1 MIRYDANWFAVIV
14 LFGWPLVC
22 AMLFSRLP
30 VAKAAIWSLFGA
42 AFLLPS
48 SLDIDVP
55 LLPSFDKMSITS
67 LAVLLL
73 CWTYGGQTPKPKR
86 SLLLYLFAAGFVIS
100 PILTSLTN
108 SYELSAG
115 GKSIPGFYPL
125 DGVKFAGR
133 NLLLLLPMYIGSRF
147 LSTDYARSILLK
159 AMPLLIVLYSVP
171 MLFEM
176 RMSPQLHRWTYGY
189 FPHESFAQQIRG
201 NGFRPVVFLNHGLAL
216 AMFVVLALL
225 AALVLMRM
233 RQRTLGQSPA
243 LVSAY
248 LAGLLLLCRSLGPV
262 MYAVLFA
269 PIIMFLRPRG
279 WVVIACAA
287 SIMVCFYPFLRENNL
302 SPLETVSRVASAVS
316 TDRWYSFQMRVKNEN
331 ALLARADEKPW
342 LGWGGWGRYRIYDTW
357 TGQDISVTDGGWII
371 YYGTYGWFGY
381 LSLFGLLAIASFRA
395 LRQTDKRM
403 TEANV
408 TRAGL
413 ALMLAAFMLDLIPNS
428 HNMSLILLMAGS
440 IASTAKARA
449 PRLAPRPEFVPEKV
463 AIA

>member
-1 MIRYDANWFAVIV
+1 MIRADANWFAVIA
-14 LFGWPLVC
+14 LLGWPFVC

-30 VAKAAIWSLFGA
+30 VAKAAIWSLLGA

-48 SLDIDVP
+48 TLEIDVK
-55 LLPSFDKMSITS
+55 LLPSFDKMSIT
-67 LAVLLL
+67 AIATLLL
-73 CWTYGGQTPKPKR
+73 CWSYGGQTPKPKR
-86 SLLLYLFAAGFVIS
+86 SLMLYLCAGGFVIS

-108 SYELSAG
+108 SYELSTAG
-115 GKSIPGFYPL
+115 RSIPGFYPL
-125 DGVKFAGR
+125 DGMKFAGR

-147 LSTDYARSILLK
+147 LSTDHARSVLLK
-159 AMPLLIVLYSVP
+159 AMPLLILLYSVP

-201 NGFRPVVFLNHGLAL
+201 SGFRPVVFLNHGLAV

-233 RQRTLGQSPA
+233 RQRILGQSPA

-248 LAGLLLLCRSLGPV
+248 LGGLLILCKSLGPAL
-262 MYAVLFA
+262 YAILFA
-269 PIIMFLRPRG
+269 PIVMFLRPR
-279 WVVIACAA
+279 WWIVIACAV
-287 SIMVCFYPFLRENNL
+287 SLMVCAYPLLREKNL
-302 SPLETVSRVASAVS
+302 SPLDTVSRVASAVS

-331 ALLARADEKPW
+331 ALLAKADEKPI
-342 LGWGGWGRYRIYDTW
+342 LGWGGWGRYRIYDEW

-371 YYGTYGWFGY
+371 YYGSFGWFGY

-395 LRQTDKRM
+395 LRQTDKQV

-413 ALMLAAFMLDLIPNS
+413 SLMLAAFMLDLIPNS

-440 IASTAKARA
+440 IASTAKARV
-449 PRLAPRPEFVPEKV
+449 PRLAQRPQFVTERV
-463 AIA
+463 ATA